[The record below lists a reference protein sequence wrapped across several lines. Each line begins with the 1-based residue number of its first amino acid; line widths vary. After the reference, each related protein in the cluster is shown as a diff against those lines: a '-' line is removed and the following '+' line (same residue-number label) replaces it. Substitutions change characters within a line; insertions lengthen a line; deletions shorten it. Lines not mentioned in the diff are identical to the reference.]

1 MGVGYSSYQK
11 STGIALDELPENLA
25 KMKDLS
31 FSLDSPDFLKTI
43 HGHNL
48 LSKYNSFLMD
58 YSSRTTDNKL
68 LYDYVPKGQA
78 KIIQERLL
86 YDYKPISLSSKSTLS
101 SSNKQLISYN
111 EQDNNQEVI
120 STLSSNN
127 KRLISY

>member
-11 STGIALDELPENLA
+11 STGIALDKLPENLA
-25 KMKDLS
+25 KMEDLS
-31 FSLDSPDFLKTI
+31 FSLDNPDYLETV

-48 LSKYNSFLMD
+48 MAKYNSFLMD
-58 YSSRTTDNKL
+58 YSSKTTNNKL

-78 KIIQERLL
+78 KTTQERLL
-86 YDYKPISLSSKSTLS
+86 YDYKPVSLSSKSTLS

-111 EQDNNQEVI
+111 EQDENQEAI